1 MELTKEL
8 VEKMF
13 ERGIL
18 LNADLK
24 EISDNL
30 LAKLEIE
37 EDLIVLNSDY
47 AEVINGQTSLV
58 DWYELD
64 HFRVLAEKE
73 KDLDLYHNQLQHLRS
88 SDLIIT
94 NPPLKI
100 KSEIKSLEVEL
111 NGEKKA
117 ISENLDPT
125 TLNSEKNI
133 ETNLNPNSFSFSS
146 SINPAVEIVLSY
158 ENKPR
163 KYVVKDFV
171 NIFVTRYRFL
181 ESLLRNRSELIGT
194 LSINRVLEKKEK
206 ENVSII
212 GMVEEVST
220 TKSGHLIFNLEDLTG
235 KIKVLVSKNNKV
247 LFNQGKELVPD
258 EVIGINGMSSDKIIF
273 AERIVWPD
281 FPEHPELKK
290 GPLEEYA
297 LFISDIHVGSKMFL
311 KQEFMK
317 FLRWLKGETGT
328 EAQKAVAQKV
338 KYLVIAGDLVD
349 GIGIYPAQEEELE
362 INDITKQYQEF
373 VELMK
378 LVPLDKQI
386 IVCPG
391 NHDLV
396 HLAEPQPKFYK
407 EFAACLSEV
416 PNLTLITNPG
426 MINIGKTKNFPGF
439 NVLVY
444 HGYSFDY
451 YVNNVEPIR
460 NKGGYTRADLIMQFL
475 LKRRH
480 LAPSFQ
486 STPYFPAHAED
497 PLLIK
502 KIPDIFITGHIHY
515 CKVANHKGVTLIS
528 GSCWQSKTAFQEKM
542 GHEPEP
548 GRVPIVNLQTREV
561 KILKF
566 V

>member
-18 LNADLK
+18 LSADLK
-24 EISDNL
+24 EINNNL

-64 HFRVLAEKE
+64 HSRVLAEKE
-73 KDLDLYHNQLQHLRS
+73 KDLDLYHNQLQQLRS
-88 SDLIIT
+88 SGLTIT
-94 NPPLKI
+94 SPALKI
-100 KSEIKSLEVEL
+100 KSEIKSLELEL
-111 NGEKKA
+111 SPEKDDFFNSLDNTLIKKE
-117 ISENLDPT
+117 ENS
-125 TLNSEKNI
+125 NS
-133 ETNLNPNSFSFSS
+133 NSFNFSS
-146 SINPAVEIVLSY
+146 SFNSSVEIVLSY

-163 KYVVKDFV
+163 KYAVKDFV

-181 ESLLRNRSELIGT
+181 ESLLRNRPELMGT

-206 ENVSII
+206 ENISII

-235 KIKVLVSKNNKV
+235 KIKVLVSKNNKT
-247 LFNQGKELVPD
+247 LFNHGKELVPD

-281 FPEHPELKK
+281 FPENPEPKK
-290 GPLEEYA
+290 GPVEEYA

-311 KQEFMK
+311 KNEFLR
-317 FLRWLKGETGT
+317 FLRWLRGETGNDS
-328 EAQKAVAQKV
+328 QKAVAQKV
-338 KYLVIAGDLVD
+338 KYLIIAGDLVD
-349 GIGIYPAQEEELE
+349 GIGIYPSQEEELE
-362 INDITKQYQEF
+362 INDIIKQYQEF

-378 LVPLDKQI
+378 QVPLDKQI

-407 EFAACLSEV
+407 EFAACLLEV

-426 MINIGKTKNFPGF
+426 MINIGKAKNFSGF
-439 NVLVY
+439 NVLIY

-451 YVNNVEPIR
+451 YVNNVEAIR
-460 NKGGYTRADLIMQFL
+460 NNGGYTRADLIMQFL

-502 KIPDIFITGHIHY
+502 KIPDFFITGHIHY
-515 CKVANHKGVTLIS
+515 CKVANHKGITLIS

-548 GRVPIVNLQTREV
+548 GRVPIVNLQTREI

>member
-18 LNADLK
+18 LSADLK
-24 EISDNL
+24 EINDTL

-64 HFRVLAEKE
+64 HSRVLAEKE
-73 KDLDLYHNQLQHLRS
+73 KDLDSYQNQLQQLRS
-88 SDLIIT
+88 SGLTIT
-94 NPPLKI
+94 SPALKI

-111 NGEKKA
+111 SPERDNFFK
-117 ISENLDPT
+117 SLDNNLDNT
-125 TLNSEKNI
+125 SIKKEDDSNY
-133 ETNLNPNSFSFSS
+133 NSFNFSS
-146 SINPAVEIVLSY
+146 SVNSSVEIVISY

-163 KYVVKDFV
+163 KYAVKDFV

-181 ESLLRNRSELIGT
+181 ESLLRNRPELMGT

-206 ENVSII
+206 ENISII

-235 KIKVLVSKNNKV
+235 KIKVLVSKNNKT

-281 FPEHPELKK
+281 FPENPELKK
-290 GPLEEYA
+290 GPVEEYA

-311 KQEFMK
+311 KNEFLK
-317 FLRWLKGETGT
+317 FLRWLRGETGT
-328 EAQKAVAQKV
+328 DSQKAVAQKV
-338 KYLVIAGDLVD
+338 KYLIIAGDLVD
-349 GIGIYPAQEEELE
+349 GIGIYPSQEEELE

-378 LVPLDKQI
+378 QVPLDKQI

-416 PNLTLITNPG
+416 PNLILITNPG
-426 MINIGKTKNFPGF
+426 MINIGKAKNFSGF
-439 NVLVY
+439 NVLIY

-451 YVNNVEPIR
+451 YVNNVEAIR
-460 NKGGYTRADLIMQFL
+460 NNGGYTRADLIMQFL

-502 KIPDIFITGHIHY
+502 KIPDFFITGHIHY

-548 GRVPIVNLQTREV
+548 GRVPIVNLQTREI